1 MKGGKQHWDEV
12 YRSKAADEVS
22 WFQVTPRTSVRLVG
36 LAGHGR
42 PDASVIDVGGGTS
55 TLVDALLETSPDVT
69 VLDVSGEALA
79 AAARR
84 LGPRGDPVS
93 WVQAD
98 LRDWR
103 PERTFDV
110 WHDRAVFHFLTD
122 AEVIADY
129 VDLVSRAVAPHG
141 ALVLGVFAL
150 DGPRTCSGL
159 PTARYDADA
168 LAAHFAGAFVLE
180 HDERE
185 LHRTP
190 AGATQAFTWVVL
202 RHR

>member
-1 MKGGKQHWDEV
+1 MEDGKQHWDEV
-12 YRSKAADEVS
+12 YSSKAADEVS
-22 WFQVTPRTSVRLVG
+22 WFQNTPRTSVRLVE

-55 TLVDALLETSPDVT
+55 TLVDALLETSHDVT
-69 VLDVSGEALA
+69 VLDVSSVALDA
-79 AAARR
+79 AVRR
-84 LGPRGDPVS
+84 LGPRGDQVS

-98 LRDWR
+98 LLDWR

-122 AEVIADY
+122 ADGLAGY
-129 VDLVSRAVAPHG
+129 VDLVSRAIAPHG

-150 DGPRTCSGL
+150 DGPSTCSGL
-159 PTARYDADA
+159 PTARYDAEA

-202 RHR
+202 RHA